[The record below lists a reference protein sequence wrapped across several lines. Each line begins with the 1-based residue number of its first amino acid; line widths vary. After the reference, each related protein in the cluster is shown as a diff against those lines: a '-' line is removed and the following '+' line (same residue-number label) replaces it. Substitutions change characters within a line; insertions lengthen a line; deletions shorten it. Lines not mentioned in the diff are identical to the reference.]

1 MIHDVIFT
9 HGEKFGN
16 MIQVLL
22 VDAPGITTTH
32 VYISKKNSN
41 YTWSQNDCCVI
52 YNFTDIQRDIY
63 VKPINY
69 IIAPIILATIKKI
82 Q

>member
-32 VYISKKNSN
+32 VYISKKIQITLDPKMIVVLFTILQTYREISMSN
-41 YTWSQNDCCVI
+41 LLIT
-52 YNFTDIQRDIY
+52 
-63 VKPINY
+63 
-69 IIAPIILATIKKI
+69 L
-82 Q
+82 